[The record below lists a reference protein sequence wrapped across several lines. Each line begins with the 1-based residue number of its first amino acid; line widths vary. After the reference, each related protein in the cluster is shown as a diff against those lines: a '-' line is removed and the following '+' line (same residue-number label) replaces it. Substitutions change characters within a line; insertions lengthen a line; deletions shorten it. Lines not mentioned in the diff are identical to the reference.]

1 MCHLHPNPG
10 VFYSYY
16 YSYCLRY
23 EENLSMQLTRL
34 DYQTQPILDNILMEA
49 VDSTTR
55 LDYIT
60 IQVMVGRTPV
70 NSNFTYTSW

>member
-1 MCHLHPNPG
+1 
-10 VFYSYY
+10 
-16 YSYCLRY
+16 
-23 EENLSMQLTRL
+23 MQLTRL